1 MKTVCV
7 AAGLGFAAFAV
18 SPVFA
23 GGPVVPAPEPV
34 LMPAPTPAAPPAT
47 FAGAYVGADLGYAF
61 GGDDRVG
68 AIPLDRDLGTL
79 ELAGPIG
86 NIHAGYRWQQ
96 PASRIVYGIEGMVSL
111 GDVDADESR
120 DGFDSSSEMKWT
132 ATIRGNLGYAVRPD
146 TLVYG
151 FAGYTVGK
159 SEYWVVGAGDVLQE
173 DRDMHGYVVGLG
185 AEKML
190 SEKWSV
196 RAEYQYSNFG
206 REEGES
212 RDGTFTTSDTPE
224 YHTLRA
230 GVNFRF

>member
-7 AAGLGFAAFAV
+7 ATGLGFAALAV
-18 SPVFA
+18 APAFA
-23 GGPVVPAPEPV
+23 GGPVIPAPEPV
-34 LMPAPTPAAPPAT
+34 VMPALAPPAPPPT
-47 FAGAYVGADLGYAF
+47 FAGGYVGADIGYAF
-61 GGDDRVG
+61 GGDDQVG

-79 ELAGPIG
+79 ELSGPIG

-96 PASRIVYGIEGMVSL
+96 PGSRIVYGVEGMVSL
-111 GDVDADESR
+111 GDVGDDVSR

-151 FAGYTVGK
+151 FGGYTVGK
-159 SEYWVVGAGDVLQE
+159 SEYWIVGAGDVLQE
-173 DRDMHGYVVGLG
+173 DRDTDGYVVGLG

-190 SEKWSV
+190 NDKWSV
-196 RAEYQYSNFG
+196 RAEYEYSNFG
-206 REEGES
+206 SEEAEA
-212 RDGTFTTSDTPE
+212 RNGTFTTRDTPE